1 MNFTGFV
8 HLNTELARVLGV
20 LRFLGAFWACVTA
33 SMAGG
38 SFFGLV
44 QTVKS
49 WKSDKI
55 PRFVLGVIEVSF
67 R

>member
-8 HLNTELARVLGV
+8 CLNTELKRELEV
-20 LRFLGAFWACVTA
+20 LRFLGAFGACVMG
-33 SMAGG
+33 SMAGD
-38 SFFGLV
+38 SVFGLV

-55 PRFVLGVIEVSF
+55 PRFVLGIIKVSF

>member
-1 MNFTGFV
+1 MNFNEFLY
-8 HLNTELARVLGV
+8 LNTELARFLEV
-20 LRFLGAFWACVTA
+20 LRFLGAFWACVLT
-33 SMAGG
+33 SMAGD
-38 SFFGLV
+38 SVFGLV

-55 PRFVLGVIEVSF
+55 PRFVLGIIKVSF